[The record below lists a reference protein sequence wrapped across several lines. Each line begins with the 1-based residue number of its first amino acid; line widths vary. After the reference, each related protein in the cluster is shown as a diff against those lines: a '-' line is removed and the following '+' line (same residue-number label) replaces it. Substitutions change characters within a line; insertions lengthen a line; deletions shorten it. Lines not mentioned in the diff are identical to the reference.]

1 MVAFDGDGE
10 GVGELTWSQ
19 ANLWQGMTL
28 DGPPITMGG
37 IVQPPDG
44 MTVERIEDLLRFA
57 VTRHQSLR
65 TRLRLRGDRPPLQV
79 CVTSGVVPLDV
90 IDAGDDDP
98 AALAKAIEA
107 EYKRKPFDYENEFPV
122 RMAVVHRAGAALRMV
137 GTYLHLAMDQGG
149 VDALMRDLDAR
160 DPVTGAAAGPVTSV
174 QPLELANKQAGAHAQ
189 RKSAAAMTYLEHVL
203 RVMPIRQFGEPRYPD
218 DGRRIIRFR
227 SPATA
232 LAIRRIAAQET
243 TSTASALLAAFA
255 VGVARFSGHPNMMAM
270 LLVHNRFRP
279 GLADSVSPVVQMSPC
294 LIEVRGAPSL
304 RDVVAR
310 TGASVLTAYKHA
322 YYDPYQ
328 QDVVF
333 DRVEA
338 ERGPLEYWHYNDRRD
353 MERPRTDGPLPTDD
367 EIRAAVA
374 HSEHSLEPNES
385 ATTSGIFLSV
395 LDEPNGGVDF
405 VLDVATRYLSET
417 EMVALTAE
425 FEVAAVRTALE
436 PTAPTD
442 FAADSPKYGE
452 HRPDREVIHHA

>member
-1 MVAFDGDGE
+1 MVAFQGDGE

-37 IVQPPDG
+37 IVRPPNP
-44 MTVERIEDLLRFA
+44 MTVEQIEDLLRFS
-57 VTRHQSLR
+57 VSRHQSLR

-79 CVTSGVVPLDV
+79 CVASGEVPLDI

-98 AALAKAIEA
+98 VPIAKAIESG
-107 EYKRKPFDYENEFPV
+107 YQQKSFDYENEFPV
-122 RMAVVHRAGAALRMV
+122 RMAVVHRDGVALQMV
-137 GTYLHLAMDQGG
+137 ATYLHLAMDQGG
-149 VDALMRDLDAR
+149 VDALMSDIGAR
-160 DPVTGAAAGPVTSV
+160 DPVTGAAAGPVTSM
-174 QPLELANKQAGAHAQ
+174 QPLELARRQAGANAQ

-203 RVMPIRQFGEPRYPD
+203 RAMPVRQFGEPRYAD
-218 DGRRIIRFR
+218 DGMRVVRFR

-232 LAIRRIAAQET
+232 LAIRRIAAQEA

-255 VGVARFSGHPNMMAM
+255 VGVARFSRHPNVMAM

-294 LIEVRGAPSL
+294 LIEVRGAASL
-304 RDVVAR
+304 RDVVVR

-353 MERPRTDGPLPTDD
+353 MDLSLADGPMPTDD
-367 EIRAAVA
+367 EIRAAA
-374 HSEHSLEPNES
+374 ARSEHSLEPGAS
-385 ATTSGIFLSV
+385 VTTAGIFLSV
-395 LDEPNGGVDF
+395 LDEPNGGVEF
-405 VLDVATRYLSET
+405 VLDVATRYLAAA

-425 FEVAAVRTALE
+425 FESAAVRTALE

-442 FAADSPKYGE
+442 FVADSPKYGE
-452 HRPDREVIHHA
+452 HRPNREVIHHA